1 MEVNCWSSKF
11 ESNVLVALDIA
22 RKKLETWESLLIF
35 FALMVCVYN
44 YNSFF
49 FLGLGFQLT
58 SDVGNYLENYDIHV
72 GRMMTNNNMLNNLF
86 FVGREV

>member
-1 MEVNCWSSKF
+1 MEVNCQSSKF

-22 RKKLETWESLLIF
+22 RKKLETCQSLLIF
-35 FALMVCVYN
+35 CIDGMCLYS
-44 YNSFF
+44 YDSF

-58 SDVGNYLENYDIHV
+58 SYVGNYLENYDIYV
-72 GRMMTNNNMLNNLF
+72 GQMMTNNNMLNNLF